1 MKGALAALLLAAPA
15 AAQTPLYVPATAESG
30 ITHAYTGD
38 EWGYMVGGGVAAF
51 DCSGDALAD
60 LWMAGGDGPATLWRN
75 GSAPGGA
82 LSFTPVTDSGA
93 DLSQAT
99 GAWPLDIDGDGI
111 TDLAVLRVGPDVLLR
126 GLGDC
131 RFEDAS
137 SDWDFDGHDLW
148 STAFSATWEA
158 GQDWPTLAIGTYI
171 DRTEDAFPW
180 GSCTE
185 TWLYRPTSGGSYGA
199 PMALEPGHC
208 ALSILFTDWARRGT
222 PDLRV
227 SNDREYYKGGQ
238 EQLWRM
244 EPGAAPRLYTEAEGW
259 ARLRIWGM
267 GIASADITG
276 DGRPDY
282 FLTSMADN
290 RLQVLAGDPS
300 RPSFKDEAF
309 ARGATAH
316 RPHTGD
322 TTAPSTAWHA
332 EFGDVNND
340 GIADLFIAK
349 GNVAKMPDFALEDPN
364 NLLMQRPDGTFQ
376 EVSVQAGVASTR
388 TARGGALVDLNAD
401 GLLDMVAVN
410 RWEGA
415 EVWRNATPDAGN
427 WLMLMP
433 RQDSGNRDAI
443 GAFVE
448 VRAGG
453 RTETRELWV
462 GGGHGGGQLGWRHFG
477 LGAAE
482 GADVRVIWPD
492 GTTGPWHQ
500 LPANGWWALP
510 RDSAPAAAAP
520 PGVRE

>member
-1 MKGALAALLLAAPA
+1 MRLAFATVLIAAPA
-15 AAQTPLYVPATAESG
+15 TAQTPLYAPATDEAG
-30 ITHAYTGD
+30 IVHAYTGD

-51 DCSGDALAD
+51 DCSGNGLPD
-60 LWMAGGDGPATLWRN
+60 LWMAGGDAPATLWRN

-82 LSFTPVTDSGA
+82 LSFAPVADSGA
-93 DLSQAT
+93 SLAQAT

-111 TDLAVLRVGPDVLLR
+111 TDLAVLRVGADVLLR

-137 SDWDFDGHDLW
+137 TAWGFDGHDRW
-148 STAFSATWEA
+148 STAFSATWET

-171 DRTEDAFPW
+171 DRLEDAFPW

-185 TWLYRPTSGGSYGA
+185 TWLYRPVPGGGYAA
-199 PMALEPGHC
+199 PLALDPGHC
-208 ALSILFTDWARRGT
+208 ALSMLFTDWARRGT

-244 EPGAAPRLYTEAEGW
+244 EPGAAPRLYSEAEGW
-259 ARLRIWGM
+259 ARLRLWGM

-276 DGRPDY
+276 DGFPDY

-290 RLQVLAGDPS
+290 RLQVLAGDPA
-300 RPSFKDEAF
+300 RPAYRDEAF

-322 TTAPSTAWHA
+322 TIAPSTAWHA
-332 EFGDVNND
+332 EFADVNND
-340 GIADLFIAK
+340 GLADLFIAK
-349 GNVAKMPDFALEDPN
+349 GNVAKMPDFALHDPN
-364 NLLMQRPDGTFQ
+364 NLLMQRPDGTFE
-376 EVSVQAGVASTR
+376 EVSVAAGTASTR

-401 GLLDMVAVN
+401 GRLDMVVVN

-415 EVWRNATPDAGN
+415 EVWRNVTPDAGA

-433 RQDSGNRDAI
+433 RQETGNRDAI
-443 GAFVE
+443 GAFTE
-448 VRAGG
+448 VRTGT

-477 LGAAE
+477 LGEAE
-482 GADVRVIWPD
+482 TAEVRVLWPD
-492 GTTGPWHQ
+492 GTHGDWHA
-500 LPANGWWALP
+500 LPANGWWVLP
-510 RDSAPAAAAP
+510 RGGAPVAWSP
-520 PGVRE
+520 PG

>member
-1 MKGALAALLLAAPA
+1 MRIPALLVLMASPVQAQAPVF
-15 AAQTPLYVPATAESG
+15 LPATEEAG
-30 ITHAYTGD
+30 IVHSYTGD

-51 DCSGDALAD
+51 DCSGNGLPD
-60 LWMAGGDGPATLWRN
+60 LWFAGGDGPATVWRN
-75 GSAPGGA
+75 ESTPGGPLA
-82 LSFTPVTDSGA
+82 FAPVTDSGA
-93 DLSQAT
+93 GLSQAT

-111 TDLAVLRVGPDVLLR
+111 TDLAVLRVGADVLLR

-137 SDWDFDGHDLW
+137 AAWGFDGHDRW
-148 STAFSATWEA
+148 STAFAATWEA

-171 DRTEDAFPW
+171 DRTQDAFPW

-185 TWLYRPTSGGSYGA
+185 TWLYRPKVSGGYGA
-199 PMALEPGHC
+199 PLLLDPAHC
-208 ALSILFTDWARRGT
+208 ALSMLFTDWARRGT

-244 EPGAAPRLYTEAEGW
+244 TPGEAPRPYTEAEGW
-259 ARLRIWGM
+259 DRLRIWGM
-267 GIASADITG
+267 GLASADITG
-276 DGRPDY
+276 DGYPDY

-290 RLQVLAGDPS
+290 RLQVLDGDGT
-300 RPSFKDEAF
+300 RPTFRDQAF
-309 ARGATAH
+309 ARGVTAH

-322 TTAPSTAWHA
+322 TVAPSTAWHA

-340 GIADLFIAK
+340 GPADLFIAK

-364 NLLMQRPDGTFQ
+364 NLLLQQADGTFE
-376 EVSVQAGVASTR
+376 EVSVAAGTASVR

-415 EVWRNATPDAGN
+415 EIWRNVTAGAGG
-427 WLMLMP
+427 WLMLEPWQAM
-433 RQDSGNRDAI
+433 GNRDAI

-448 VRAGG
+448 VRN
-453 RTETRELWV
+453 ETRQEVRELWV

-477 LGAAE
+477 LGGSAAAE
-482 GADVRVIWPD
+482 VRILWPD
-492 GTTGPWHQ
+492 GTQGPWHR
-500 LPANGWWALP
+500 LPANGWWILP
-510 RDSAPAAAAP
+510 RDGAPDPWTP
-520 PGVRE
+520 PG

>member
-1 MKGALAALLLAAPA
+1 MRAAFAVLFLASPA
-15 AAQTPLYVPATAESG
+15 AAQTPQFVQATDEAG
-30 ITHAYTGD
+30 IVHVHAGD
-38 EWGYMVGGGVAAF
+38 EWGHMVGGGVAAF
-51 DCSGDALAD
+51 DCSGNGLPD
-60 LWMAGGDGPATLWRN
+60 LWLAGGEGPATLWRN
-75 GSAPGGA
+75 GSTPGGP
-82 LSFTPVTDSGA
+82 LSFAPVAGSGA
-93 DLSQAT
+93 NLAGAS

-111 TDLAVLRVGPDVLLR
+111 IDLAVLRVGGDVLLR

-131 RFEDAS
+131 TFEDAS
-137 SDWDFDGHDLW
+137 AKWGFDGKNRW
-148 STAFSATWEA
+148 STAFAATWEA
-158 GQDWPTLAIGTYI
+158 GQHWPTLAIGTYI
-171 DRTEDAFPW
+171 DREEDAFPW

-185 TWLYRPTSGGSYGA
+185 TWLYRPKPGGGYDA
-199 PMALEPGHC
+199 PLSLDPGHC
-208 ALSILFTDWARRGT
+208 ALSMLFTDWARRGT

-244 EPGAAPRLYTEAEGW
+244 EPGEAPRLYTEDEGW

-276 DGRPDY
+276 NGFPDY

-290 RLQVLAGDPS
+290 RLQVLAEPGEAP
-300 RPSFKDEAF
+300 RPVYRDQAYP
-309 ARGATAH
+309 RGATAH

-322 TTAPSTAWHA
+322 SIAPSTAWHA

-340 GIADLFIAK
+340 GLADLFIAK

-364 NLLMQRPDGTFQ
+364 NLLMQRPDGTFE
-376 EVSVQAGVASTR
+376 EVSVTAGTASLR

-415 EVWRNATPDAGN
+415 EVWRNVTPGAGG
-427 WLMLMP
+427 WLMLAP
-433 RQDSGNRDAI
+433 RQATGNRDSI

-448 VRAGG
+448 VRSDTH
-453 RTETRELWV
+453 TEVRELWV

-482 GADVRVIWPD
+482 AAEVRILWPD
-492 GTTGPWHQ
+492 GPPGAWHR
-500 LPANGWWALP
+500 LPANGWWVVP
-510 RDSAPAAAAP
+510 RDGAPEPWTP
-520 PGVRE
+520 PG